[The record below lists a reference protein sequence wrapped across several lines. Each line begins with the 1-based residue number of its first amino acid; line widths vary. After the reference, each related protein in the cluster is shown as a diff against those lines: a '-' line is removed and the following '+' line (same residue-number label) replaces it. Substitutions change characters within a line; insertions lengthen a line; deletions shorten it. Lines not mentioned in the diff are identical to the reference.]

1 MTDLPDAEDINY
13 WQTSK
18 SGPDTWLERAAELIE
33 QLGGT
38 VYTHAFGK
46 DDQGNSAYMLQF
58 KIGEDAFKLVWP
70 VLHSRTGKDMAAKRQ
85 AATLLYHDVKAKCL
99 TARILGSR
107 TAFFSYLVLPDGR
120 TAAAASIPELMENIP
135 LSLAGYSQPQI
146 AVDDGE

>member
-1 MTDLPDAEDINY
+1 MTDLPDAEDVSY

-18 SGPDTWLERAAELIE
+18 SGPDTWLERTAELIE

-38 VYTHAFGK
+38 IYTHAFGK

-107 TAFFSYLVLPDGR
+107 TAFFGYLLLPDGR
-120 TAAAASIPELMENIP
+120 TAAAASIPELMEDVP
-135 LSLAGYSQPQI
+135 LALAGYSHPQN
-146 AVDDGE
+146 APDSGE